1 MRLIHCACA
10 TTVSIPGAE
19 HHDLS
24 EVPSRKELRFLDAAA
39 KDVLPE
45 DPTPSLAEIQASP
58 NVAHMGAP
66 GRAPQQP
73 SERLRIIVSGSD
85 KALAAVLTRMMR
97 GDYLWAEVAYV
108 PVDPH
113 SPAAVGWGLSGLTTD
128 EACALACEGPV
139 TPSPCVRTDTGDVVA
154 GAASIYRGEGDEEYV
169 GEIVVDSQRLVYR
182 SGEDASAR
190 FHGQFGARLVPT
202 PGAPGIAS
210 TPIVTPLVS
219 HGPISKRSP
228 EQLERMTRNPLLRRF
243 TQRAGVAPGQTDGSR
258 VLTGRALQSGGEAIT
273 VELDGVRRPRTV
285 ERVTFYRHLRDI
297 QSVKMTPHEYM

>member
-10 TTVSIPGAE
+10 TTISIPGAE
-19 HHDLS
+19 HHTLS

-45 DPTPSLAEIQASP
+45 DPTPSLADIQASP
-58 NVAHMGAP
+58 NVAHMGEP
-66 GRAPQQP
+66 GPAPQQP
-73 SERLRIIVSGSD
+73 SERLRVVVSGTD

-108 PVDPH
+108 PVDTH
-113 SPAAVGWGLSGLTTD
+113 SPAAVGWGLAGLSA
-128 EACALACEGPV
+128 EEMRALAIEGPV

-154 GAASIYRGEGDEEYV
+154 GAAAIYRGEGDEEYV

-182 SGEDASAR
+182 SGEAPSAR

-202 PGAPGIAS
+202 AGAPGIAS
-210 TPIVTPLVS
+210 TPIVTPLVTT
-219 HGPISKRSP
+219 GPVSKRSP
-228 EQLERMTRNPLLRRF
+228 EQLERMSRHALLRRF
-243 TQRAGVAPGQTDGSR
+243 TRGAGVAPGLTDGAR

-297 QSVKMTPHEYM
+297 QSVKKVSTEHM